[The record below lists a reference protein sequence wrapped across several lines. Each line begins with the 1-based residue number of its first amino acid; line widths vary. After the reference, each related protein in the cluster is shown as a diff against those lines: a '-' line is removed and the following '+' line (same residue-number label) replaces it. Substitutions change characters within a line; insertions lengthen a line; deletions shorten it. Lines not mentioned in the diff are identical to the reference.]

1 MGRYLNALGYSPEEE
16 ERMHR
21 QACQVYDNAVLHSTQ
36 SNTAPHSYQTPMSS
50 SNINTTPYGS
60 ANNTPYMSTYQYN
73 GTDNQSTNRIA
84 QSEVQQRVK
93 DYEQKYNNTNPF
105 WNGMKSMSL
114 KDWAGVAGN
123 MLQGAERRAD
133 AVTLGLY
140 SAAVDKMGLKYTE
153 RKNKY
158 LREAEQAGIG
168 NIAAFNE
175 GLLSICNSNKGL
187 GKVLSKITPSKGIK
201 QPVKIFMDDVTGSG
215 ITNVNQSGSLDDAND
230 KFIDGTMQSPYVRL
244 MQYFLDKY

>member
-60 ANNTPYMSTYQYN
+60 ANNTPYMSTYKYN

-84 QSEVQQRVK
+84 QSEVQQRVE
-93 DYEQKYNNTNPF
+93 DYEQKYSRTNPC

-133 AVTLGLY
+133 AATLGLY

>member
-36 SNTAPHSYQTPMSS
+36 SNTAPQSYQTPMSS

-133 AVTLGLY
+133 AATLGLY

>member
-123 MLQGAERRAD
+123 MLHGAERRAD
-133 AVTLGLY
+133 AATLGLY

>member
-123 MLQGAERRAD
+123 MLQGAERRAE
-133 AVTLGLY
+133 AATLGLY

-244 MQYFLDKY
+244 MQYLLDKY

>member
-133 AVTLGLY
+133 AATLGLY

>member
-16 ERMHR
+16 ERMYR

-93 DYEQKYNNTNPF
+93 DYEQKDNNTNPF

-133 AVTLGLY
+133 AATLGLY

>member
-1 MGRYLNALGYSPEEE
+1 MGRYLNALDYSPEEE

-84 QSEVQQRVK
+84 QSEVQQRIK
-93 DYEQKYNNTNPF
+93 DYEQKYNNTNPC

-133 AVTLGLY
+133 AATLGLY

>member
-123 MLQGAERRAD
+123 MLQGAERRAE
-133 AVTLGLY
+133 AATLGLY

-244 MQYFLDKY
+244 MQYLLVKY

>member
-16 ERMHR
+16 ERTHR

-36 SNTAPHSYQTPMSS
+36 SNTAPQSYQTPMSS
-50 SNINTTPYGS
+50 SNINATPYGS

-133 AVTLGLY
+133 AATLGLY

-201 QPVKIFMDDVTGSG
+201 QPVKIFMDDVTGRG

>member
-73 GTDNQSTNRIA
+73 GTNNQSTNRIA

-123 MLQGAERRAD
+123 MLQGAERRAE
-133 AVTLGLY
+133 AATLGLY

-244 MQYFLDKY
+244 MQYLLDKY

>member
-1 MGRYLNALGYSPEEE
+1 
-16 ERMHR
+16 
-21 QACQVYDNAVLHSTQ
+21 
-36 SNTAPHSYQTPMSS
+36 
-50 SNINTTPYGS
+50 
-60 ANNTPYMSTYQYN
+60 
-73 GTDNQSTNRIA
+73 
-84 QSEVQQRVK
+84 
-93 DYEQKYNNTNPF
+93 
-105 WNGMKSMSL
+105 MKSMSL

-133 AVTLGLY
+133 AATLGLY

>member
-133 AVTLGLY
+133 AATLGLY

-230 KFIDGTMQSPYVRL
+230 KFIDSTMQSPYVRL

>member
-60 ANNTPYMSTYQYN
+60 ANNTPYMSTYKYN

-93 DYEQKYNNTNPF
+93 DYEQKYN
-105 WNGMKSMSL
+105 
-114 KDWAGVAGN
+114 
-123 MLQGAERRAD
+123 R
-133 AVTLGLY
+133 
-140 SAAVDKMGLKYTE
+140 
-153 RKNKY
+153 
-158 LREAEQAGIG
+158 
-168 NIAAFNE
+168 
-175 GLLSICNSNKGL
+175 
-187 GKVLSKITPSKGIK
+187 
-201 QPVKIFMDDVTGSG
+201 
-215 ITNVNQSGSLDDAND
+215 
-230 KFIDGTMQSPYVRL
+230 
-244 MQYFLDKY
+244 